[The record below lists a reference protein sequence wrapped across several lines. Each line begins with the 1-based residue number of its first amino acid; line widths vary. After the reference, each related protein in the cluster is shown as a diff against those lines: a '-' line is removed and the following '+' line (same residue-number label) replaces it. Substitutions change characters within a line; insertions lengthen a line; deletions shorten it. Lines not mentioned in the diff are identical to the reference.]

1 MNHGHTRWRAV
12 LGLLL
17 LSLGLRAVGLVRPC
31 LSDDEATYSVVASE
45 LRGGK
50 VLYRD
55 VVDHKPPLIY
65 ATYAA
70 TQVVAGRTGGMLL
83 LHAIT
88 ALVVLAT
95 GLLLARIARRV
106 QADAGGAEDDDAP
119 VWAALLYV
127 VFTATLFDYDALASN
142 CELFMLLPLVG
153 SVLVYLA
160 GTDGG
165 RPRPA
170 LLAASGALV
179 AVAAFYKYQAMV
191 QLPLYAVHLALAHRR
206 SGVGRILAGWLALAA
221 GAALVVAAAVGVAVH
236 YDAWSSAWF
245 WFRFNF
251 AYVKQGLAMADVRF
265 RAVRVAYGVVP
276 AALLWI
282 AGLSAA
288 ARAVRLRAG
297 SPQRLDLFLV
307 GWLAVSGFAVTA
319 GGRFFGHYFHQT
331 TAPLAALAAPVLAR
345 LDRRRPALARLGM
358 AVPAGLFFV
367 LGIAHGSVMAA
378 IGQPDPDYPAMAAFI
393 DAHAAPTDRL
403 LIWGNTPVLY
413 FDAGRPLGSRF
424 VFSNYMTG
432 LSPATRT
439 QSDPRMDA
447 SANIVPQ
454 SWDMLLADIAERRPE
469 LFVDTSPGN
478 VAAYGKF
485 PLASFPRLK
494 AIVDRD
500 YSPIGEVGGVR
511 VFVSRA
517 KISSRPAAK
526 TE

>member
-1 MNHGHTRWRAV
+1 MTDGRTRGRAV
-12 LGLLL
+12 LALLL

-45 LRGGK
+45 LRAGR

-95 GLLLARIARRV
+95 GLLLGRIARRV
-106 QADAGGAEDDDAP
+106 LADAGGAAAGD
-119 VWAALLYV
+119 VGFWAALLYV

-142 CELFMLLPLVG
+142 CELFMVLPLVG

-160 GTDGG
+160 GIQD

-170 LLAASGALV
+170 LLLGSGTLV
-179 AVAAFYKYQAMV
+179 AVAALYKYQAVV
-191 QLPLYAVHLALAHRR
+191 QLPLYALHLALVHRR
-206 SGVGRILAGWLALAA
+206 NGAGRILAGWLALAG
-221 GAALVVAAAVGVAVH
+221 GAALVLGAAIGLAVACG
-236 YDAWSSAWF
+236 AWPSAWF

-251 AYVKQGLAMADVRF
+251 AYVKQGLALADLGF
-265 RAVRVAYGVVP
+265 RAVRVAYAVLP
-276 AALLWI
+276 AALLWA
-282 AGLSAA
+282 AGLAA
-288 ARAVRLRAG
+288 AIRALRDRAA
-297 SPQRLDLFLV
+297 SPLRLDLFLV
-307 GWLAVSGFAVTA
+307 GWLAASAFAVSA

-331 TAPLAALAAPVLAR
+331 TAPLAVLAAPVLAG
-345 LDRRRPALARLGM
+345 LDRRRPALVRAGL
-358 AVPAGLFFV
+358 AVPAGLFFF
-367 LGIAHGSVMAA
+367 LGIVHGKVMAA

-393 DAHAAPTDRL
+393 DAHAAPTDQL

-413 FDAGRPLGSRF
+413 FEAGRPLGSRF
-424 VFSNYMTG
+424 VFSNYLTG

-439 QSDPRMDA
+439 QSDPRLDA
-447 SANIVPQ
+447 SANVVPQ
-454 SWDMLLADIAERRPE
+454 SWEMLVADIAERRPE

-500 YSPIGEVGGVR
+500 YSPIGEVAGVR

>member
-1 MNHGHTRWRAV
+1 MAGRMTDRDNRWRAV
-12 LGLLL
+12 LALLL

-83 LHAIT
+83 LHALT

-95 GLLLARIARRV
+95 GLLLARITRRV
-106 QADAGGAEDDDAP
+106 LADAGDAP
-119 VWAALLYV
+119 DDTPFWAALLYV

-142 CELFMLLPLVG
+142 CELFMVLPLVG

-160 GTDGG
+160 AIEVGA
-165 RPRPA
+165 RPG
-170 LLAASGALV
+170 LLLGSGALV
-179 AVAAFYKYQAMV
+179 AVAALYKYQAVV
-191 QLPLYAVHLALAHRR
+191 QLPLYAVHLAYVHRR
-206 SGVGRILAGWLALAA
+206 RGALRLVGGCLALVG
-221 GAALVVAAAVGVAVH
+221 GAALVLGAAVGIAVR

-251 AYVKQGLAMADVRF
+251 AYVKQGLALADLRF

-276 AALLWI
+276 AAMLWG
-282 AGLSAA
+282 AGLYAVV
-288 ARAVRLRAG
+288 RAVRASTP

-307 GWLAVSGFAVTA
+307 GWLAVSAFAVSA

-331 TAPLAALAAPVLAR
+331 TAPLAVLAAPVLAR
-345 LDRRRPALARLGM
+345 LGRRRPALVRAGM
-358 AVPAGLFFV
+358 AVPAGLFFI

-393 DAHAAPTDRL
+393 DGHSAATDRL
-403 LIWGNTPVLY
+403 LIWGNAPVLY
-413 FDAGRPLGSRF
+413 FQAGRPLGSRF
-424 VFSNYMTG
+424 VFSNYLTG

-439 QSDPRMDA
+439 QSDPALDA
-447 SANIVPQ
+447 SVNVVPQ
-454 SWDMLLADIAERRPE
+454 SWDMLLADIADRRPE

-478 VAAYGKF
+478 IGAYGKF
-485 PLASFPRLK
+485 PLSRYPRL
-494 AIVDRD
+494 AEIVQRD
-500 YSPIGEVGGVR
+500 YAPIGEIAGAR
-511 VFVSRA
+511 VFR
-517 KISSRPAAK
+517 IRRP
-526 TE
+526 